1 MLPPVRSMALLN
13 LQVCL
18 ILCVIPKRSSR
29 ELEGCWRILPRFKGG
44 RPWTGRKQ
52 AGPHLVSLKGKPLGS
67 YMVCWNIGKEEM
79 IMMLPQA
86 WIMYDVV
93 CYSSWSSS
101 YVMLKWTS
109 RESKGCQR
117 RLPLLSKWI
126 PWTDVNKLAHTWS
139 LPRAAP
145 GFPHGWLKH
154 PLHLDTPTR
163 TA

>member
-67 YMVCWNIGKEEM
+67 YMICWNIGKEEM
-79 IMMLPQA
+79 ILMLPQA

-109 RESKGCQR
+109 RESEGCQR
-117 RLPLLSKWI
+117 RLPLLYKVNTLNRREQAGPHLISSKGS
-126 PWTDVNKLAHTWS
+126 PWLPTWLVETS
-139 LPRAAP
+139 SSPWYS
-145 GFPHGWLKH
+145 H
-154 PLHLDTPTR
+154 
-163 TA
+163 